1 MTMKSKINRFS
12 HNGYT
17 QEGNTIRK
25 SGEILTNL
33 PPKTAVWVGSGGV
46 QAVSHLSSGHIRN
59 IIKYVAKNWLKTPNS
74 TISGNWVDELLD
86 RFAAVELSKV
96 LAEKHKLLAQIECL
110 TGEVS
115 TLKCAVEDTAYLL
128 ADVRHLENQLKW
140 ANEQIDD
147 LQQLVEDLKAYNADA
162 DALAAECRVG
172 RPSGGEPTRL
182 RACQAA
188 LAVGAVSE
196 WPNYRNPQQ
205 DRKHHRQGEGM
216 KRYKVT
222 RLSDGKEEW
231 WMGVDAHDAYKCA
244 VLGWL
249 LEWSSTPATIKLTT
263 ETDGTPVFAIEH
275 PRTAAKVVLL

>member
-46 QAVSHLSSGHIRN
+46 QAVSNLNSGHIRN
-59 IIKYVAKNWLKTPNS
+59 IIKYAAKNWLKTPNS

-96 LAEKHKLLAQIECL
+96 LAEKRELLAQIECL
-110 TGEVS
+110 TREVS

-128 ADVRHLENQLKW
+128 ADVRHLENQLKR

-147 LQQLVEDLKAYNADA
+147 LQQLVEDLKAHNADA
-162 DALAAECRVG
+162 DALAAECVELEDRLAENQ
-172 RPSGGEPTRL
+172 RAFELAKQHWQSERLASGQIIAILNKIENII
-182 RACQAA
+182 A
-188 LAVGAVSE
+188 LVKA
-196 WPNYRNPQQ
+196 
-205 DRKHHRQGEGM
+205 
-216 KRYKVT
+216 
-222 RLSDGKEEW
+222 
-231 WMGVDAHDAYKCA
+231 
-244 VLGWL
+244 
-249 LEWSSTPATIKLTT
+249 
-263 ETDGTPVFAIEH
+263 
-275 PRTAAKVVLL
+275 